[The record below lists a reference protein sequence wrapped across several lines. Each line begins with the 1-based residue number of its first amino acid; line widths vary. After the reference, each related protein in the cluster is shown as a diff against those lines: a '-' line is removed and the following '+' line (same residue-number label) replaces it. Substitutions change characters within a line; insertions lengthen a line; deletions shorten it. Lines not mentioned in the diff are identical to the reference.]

1 MALCFS
7 WLWLDQERLLALVVE
22 NEGICAVCVGG
33 DPAVKQRVT
42 CELCGNT
49 YAGMSSLK
57 KHQERQHLVDVPEGA
72 LHHNIPIDHQGMISR
87 DAPSP
92 VPEEPDNSDPEEP
105 DNLEPATPNLSPNP
119 LCVLVE
125 QLHTSSLSFSS
136 PVSPAENIEQIIIIR
151 TLDND
156 LCPDP

>member
-1 MALCFS
+1 M
-7 WLWLDQERLLALVVE
+7 
-22 NEGICAVCVGG
+22 
-33 DPAVKQRVT
+33 
-42 CELCGNT
+42 
-49 YAGMSSLK
+49 
-57 KHQERQHLVDVPEGA
+57 DVPEGA
-72 LHHNIPIDHQGMISR
+72 LLHNIPIDHQGMISR

-92 VPEEPDNSDPEEP
+92 VLEEPDNPDPEEPEEPDNPEPDNPDPEEP

-156 LCPDP
+156 LCPDPWLEQLWPLTQTLMLLSQAWSRSAVSTGSHMNQL

>member
-1 MALCFS
+1 MC
-7 WLWLDQERLLALVVE
+7 
-22 NEGICAVCVGG
+22 GVCVGG

-72 LHHNIPIDHQGMISR
+72 LLHNIPIDHQGMISR

-92 VPEEPDNSDPEEP
+92 VLEEPDNPDPEEPEEPDNPEPDNPDPEEP